1 MAQLATAEGVKIA
14 RPCCIQ
20 FARIL
25 QYLECP
31 QYLRKFFFPIH
42 NDLKFSGLLNPL
54 DSQHH
59 LRVTSEFA
67 YREGI
72 TTSKPHPKGTFVNV
86 GLLNDVLVDKQL
98 PENLRVTIKLPTSS
112 DLKSKKLRGKVV
124 PPAEPRKATG
134 IYWGYNVRIANSISQ
149 VFSQSPYPDG
159 YDVTVGTSDR
169 GANIYETERKSLKY
183 NHLLVVFGG
192 LFGLEN
198 AIENDDNLTVDDP
211 SLLFDH
217 YFNVVP
223 EQGATPEILYFTFSN
238 VPHF

>member
-1 MAQLATAEGVKIA
+1 VDEIIVFDDNSSKNLATAKKGQLETADGVKIA
-14 RPCCIQ
+14 SQCCIQ

-59 LRVTSEFA
+59 LRQQSEFT

-72 TTSKPHPKGTFVNV
+72 VTNKPHKKGSFVNV
-86 GLLNDVLVDKQL
+86 GLLNDVLIDKQL
-98 PENLRVTIKLPTSS
+98 SPGIRVTVKLPANS
-112 DLKSKKLRGKVV
+112 DLRSNKLKATVV
-124 PPAEPRKATG
+124 SPSEPRKATG

-149 VFSQSPYPDG
+149 IFSQSPYEDG
-159 YDVTVGTSDR
+159 YDVTIGTSDK
-169 GANIYETERKSLKY
+169 GDNVYETESKSLKY

-192 LFGLEN
+192 LYGK
-198 AIENDDNLTVDDP
+198 
-211 SLLFDH
+211 
-217 YFNVVP
+217 
-223 EQGATPEILYFTFSN
+223 
-238 VPHF
+238 